1 MKNSGIEWIGEM
13 PERWEICKVKQCATN
28 EKTLF
33 NDGDWIESPY
43 ITDSGIMLIQ
53 TGNIGEGFYKEQGYR
68 FISEETFHKLQC
80 KYVYPNDILISR
92 LASPVGRACLAP
104 NLEDKMICSV
114 DVCILRV
121 NSDIDRRYLN
131 YYFALNGYIEHTDL
145 IARGTTLQ
153 RISRTQLG
161 NILVILPSF
170 PEQQA
175 IADYLDTKCN
185 LIYSTIEKQKTVIEK
200 LQSYKQ
206 SLITEAVIKGLDP
219 NAKMKPSGIE
229 WIGDIPNGW
238 EVKPIGKIA
247 KVSSSKRVFEE
258 DYVHDGIPFYRS
270 KEIVELSKGLE
281 TSAEI
286 YISEVV
292 YNLVNSKSEAPKAGD
307 LLLTSIGTI
316 GLTWICD
323 ERTFYYKDGNITQ
336 IKANTNNNTRFIEYC
351 FKSNMV
357 FEQYNRL
364 SAGST
369 ILALTIVKIKKMVL
383 TYPPLLEQ
391 QEIANYLDNKCA
403 KIDNIINGKQK
414 LLDKLTDYKKSLI
427 YECVTGKKEIAV
439 NA

>member
-1 MKNSGIEWIGEM
+1 MRPMKESGIEWIGEM

-114 DVCILRV
+114 DVCILRA

-185 LIYSTIEKQKTVIEK
+185 LIDSTIEKQKKVIEK

-206 SLITEAVIKGLDP
+206 SLITEAVTKGLDP
-219 NAKMKPSGIE
+219 TVKMKPSGIE
-229 WIGDIPNGW
+229 WMGYIPEGW
-238 EVKPIGKIA
+238 EVVKGKYLFKIYGTQVSEYHEKEYIEVPYF
-247 KVSSSKRVFEE
+247 KVDNLNQVKNNF
-258 DYVHDGIPFYRS
+258 
-270 KEIVELSKGLE
+270 
-281 TSAEI
+281 
-286 YISEVV
+286 YISEVP
-292 YNLVNSKSEAPKAGD
+292 E
-307 LLLTSIGTI
+307 
-316 GLTWICD
+316 
-323 ERTFYYKDGNITQ
+323 
-336 IKANTNNNTRFIEYC
+336 
-351 FKSNMV
+351 
-357 FEQYNRL
+357 
-364 SAGST
+364 
-369 ILALTIVKIKKMVL
+369 KIKVSSKEAVIVAPVILIPKRGAAIYTNKVRIIEMDCFFDPNIMALKPIKDNIVFL
-383 TYPPLLEQ
+383 SYVIFGRKLSDIGDVNTIPQINNKHIYILDIPLPTLPEQ
-391 QEIANYLDNKCA
+391 QSIANYLDTKCYQ
-403 KIDNIINGKQK
+403 IDNAISIKQK
-414 LLDKLTDYKKSLI
+414 LIDKLTDYKKSLI
-427 YECVTGKKEIAV
+427 YECVTGKKEVTV